1 MSTTWLLGQSPF
13 AIIAGTWILY
23 QVLKVLYNLSPLH
36 PLSHIPGPRLAAATY
51 IPEFYHDAI
60 LVGRYTHQIVEMH
73 RKYGPIV
80 RINPN
85 EVHCNDVN
93 FSDEIY
99 AVGGRKRDKSIHQ
112 INGAVFGRSGFGTI
126 DHDVHRMRR
135 APLGKFFSR
144 NNIAKLESE
153 IHNLVQKLC
162 DKFLKDSGNVIE
174 IATAFSCF
182 TSDAISGYC
191 FGESFG
197 FLEQDGWYPNFRDPA
212 LSTVKPI
219 FFFRFFPWT
228 KSFLILVPWII
239 NYLPTDVALLI
250 KTMQIE
256 MPGRV
261 QKTKA
266 EIESGMSLQY
276 KRPTVF
282 GSLLESDLPEEE
294 KSGARLTDEAGA
306 VVGAGTETTS
316 WSLSVMTYHLLA
328 KPEVLQRLQDE
339 LRQVVDDPK
348 NLPPWSVL
356 EALPYLGAV
365 IQEGLRLSY
374 GVSSRTAR
382 VATEE
387 DLVYR
392 GEFRGRP
399 LEYVIPRGTAV
410 GMSAAITHHD
420 ERVYPN
426 SHEFIPERWLKD
438 KDDPQRK
445 EAERAL
451 LAFSKGSRGCPGK
464 TLGLC
469 ELTLALSAVV
479 LRVLPH
485 ARLYETTIRDVAY
498 DHDTQV
504 PRTVKESKG
513 IRVVIN

>member
-212 LSTVKPI
+212 LST
-219 FFFRFFPWT
+219 
-228 KSFLILVPWII
+228 
-239 NYLPTDVALLI
+239 TDLQPRPQA
-250 KTMQIE
+250 
-256 MPGRV
+256 
-261 QKTKA
+261 
-266 EIESGMSLQY
+266 LQY

>member
-1 MSTTWLLGQSPF
+1 MSLECVSLTTCCRLVKKEKKRKKTTRLTF
-13 AIIAGTWILY
+13 
-23 QVLKVLYNLSPLH
+23 K
-36 PLSHIPGPRLAAATY
+36 PRPQA
-51 IPEFYHDAI
+51 
-60 LVGRYTHQIVEMH
+60 
-73 RKYGPIV
+73 
-80 RINPN
+80 
-85 EVHCNDVN
+85 
-93 FSDEIY
+93 
-99 AVGGRKRDKSIHQ
+99 
-112 INGAVFGRSGFGTI
+112 
-126 DHDVHRMRR
+126 
-135 APLGKFFSR
+135 
-144 NNIAKLESE
+144 
-153 IHNLVQKLC
+153 
-162 DKFLKDSGNVIE
+162 
-174 IATAFSCF
+174 
-182 TSDAISGYC
+182 
-191 FGESFG
+191 
-197 FLEQDGWYPNFRDPA
+197 
-212 LSTVKPI
+212 
-219 FFFRFFPWT
+219 
-228 KSFLILVPWII
+228 
-239 NYLPTDVALLI
+239 
-250 KTMQIE
+250 
-256 MPGRV
+256 
-261 QKTKA
+261 
-266 EIESGMSLQY
+266 LQY

-392 GEFRGRP
+392 GQFRGRP

-464 TLGLC
+464 T
-469 ELTLALSAVV
+469 
-479 LRVLPH
+479 
-485 ARLYETTIRDVAY
+485 
-498 DHDTQV
+498 
-504 PRTVKESKG
+504 
-513 IRVVIN
+513 